1 MHIKEA
7 VSLQQH
13 LEIGFPDAT
22 IVVFET
28 ARGGGCRLDLR
39 CTWAKAGLG
48 TARCMH
54 DQGSRA
60 LAKSVS
66 AEGECSNMTCVER
79 EIGELCLK
87 YDMYVC
93 NDEEP
98 GTMDRNAV

>member
-1 MHIKEA
+1 
-7 VSLQQH
+7 
-13 LEIGFPDAT
+13 
-22 IVVFET
+22 
-28 ARGGGCRLDLR
+28 
-39 CTWAKAGLG
+39 
-48 TARCMH
+48 MH